1 MEKSVLKDK
10 LKKVVENEYEISDN
24 IDYEYLTNKMLDNI
38 GALDPELRDDL
49 IYMVLANW
57 IMDDVYDEQE
67 LKQILNICLDDN
79 HLYYKIG
86 QTEGD
91 SVFTRA
97 FSALILAI
105 LFHKDNKKDYLEQ
118 LEFQAAASEVFK
130 YFREEKDLRGYV
142 KKEGWAHAA
151 AHGADVLAEIARS
164 KKANRNLL
172 QKLLKS
178 VISKIHIEN
187 YIYFNGEDERI
198 ASAVKNALKNP
209 DLDDESIN
217 KWFREL
223 TGFEKIKDR
232 NKYDIL
238 IFNIKNL
245 LKSLYFE
252 IISDQDVDDR
262 YLILITDSLKELDQ
276 KRF

>member
-1 MEKSVLKDK
+1 MEKTLLKVK
-10 LKKVVENEYEISDN
+10 LKKVVENEYKVLEN
-24 IDYEYLTNKMLDNI
+24 MDYEYVTNKMLDNI
-38 GALDPELRDDL
+38 GVLDPELRDNL

-57 IMDDVYDEQE
+57 IMNDVYNNQE

-86 QTEGD
+86 QTESD
-91 SVFTRA
+91 SVFTRT
-97 FSALILAI
+97 FSALILAV
-105 LFHKDNKKDYLEQ
+105 LLHKDNEIDFLEQ
-118 LEFQAAASEVFK
+118 LEFHTAALEVFK
-130 YFREEKDLRGYV
+130 YFKEEKDLRGYV
-142 KKEGWAHAA
+142 KQKGWAHAA
-151 AHGADVLAEIARS
+151 AHGADILTEIAQS
-164 KKANRNLL
+164 KKAKRNLL
-172 QKLLKS
+172 QKLLKAI
-178 VISKIHIEN
+178 ISKTHIEN

-198 ASAVKNALKNP
+198 ASAVKNVLKNP
-209 DLDDESIN
+209 NSDDESIN

-223 TGFEKIKDR
+223 TDFEKIANR
-232 NKYDIL
+232 NKYDTF

-252 IISDQDVDDR
+252 IITDQDVDDR